1 MIVGSRFSRH
11 KGVKAVRPLYFRCSF
26 LSDYLYCPHN
36 ESFVFGYFRYH
47 PFGHSCICMG
57 EIILKL
63 AINCFGQFITF
74 FKGLV
79 KIVLKRRRSEAPS
92 QFSSGNVQMDV
103 MNGELY
109 GIDLS
114 INKNRKEVSYSCCS
128 FLSNFSASPILP
140 DKSLLGVSHCKLDL
154 RIN

>member
-1 MIVGSRFSRH
+1 M
-11 KGVKAVRPLYFRCSF
+11 
-26 LSDYLYCPHN
+26 
-36 ESFVFGYFRYH
+36 
-47 PFGHSCICMG
+47 
-57 EIILKL
+57 
-63 AINCFGQFITF
+63 
-74 FKGLV
+74 
-79 KIVLKRRRSEAPS
+79 KIVLKRRRSEPPS

-114 INKNRKEVSYSCCS
+114 INENRKEVSYSCCS
-128 FLSNFSASPILP
+128 YLSNLSASPILP